1 MNDYPNT
8 SHINRVLVSN
18 TLKCF
23 PRLWTITLIF
33 LWETYIVKKMV
44 PTISGEGI
52 FYVFDTENDNNG
64 GK

>member
-1 MNDYPNT
+1 MND
-8 SHINRVLVSN
+8 SSN

-33 LWETYIVKKMV
+33 LWETYIVKKMI